1 MRALLFYPAVVLV
14 TLTLGI
20 PVIVLTLLGRPIPPG
35 TFFARAPGIWCR
47 NVLRAA
53 GVTVVAHNPEY
64 MHRDAPAVYVSNH
77 VSWFDVFA
85 LGSLLP
91 RFRFVAKKELASL
104 PIFGRAVKEVAAIFI
119 DRQNRRAA
127 FDTYEDAAKQ
137 IQAGTPVVVYPEGTR
152 GRSYALRPF
161 KKGPFVLAIAA
172 QVPIVP
178 VISHGTREIQG
189 KGQLAVHGGTCELTF
204 LPPIPTTGM
213 TYDDRAALMQ
223 LVWQAMAAELES
235 RYNVHSAG
243 GAIDTRTTA
252 A

>member
-1 MRALLFYPAVVLV
+1 MQ
-14 TLTLGI
+14 
-20 PVIVLTLLGRPIPPG
+20 
-35 TFFARAPGIWCR
+35 
-47 NVLRAA
+47 
-53 GVTVVAHNPEY
+53 
-64 MHRDAPAVYVSNH
+64 RDAPAVYVSNH

-127 FDTYEDAAKQ
+127 FDTYEDAARQ

-204 LPPIPTTGM
+204 LPPIPTAGM
-213 TYDDRAALMQ
+213 TYDDRATLMQ